1 MMTFAQFENEFNNLS
16 NNKQV
21 EIFNEFCNK
30 YNLTQQF
37 YEMSSLDDFLMSS
50 TPLGVL
56 NSLEEGFD
64 KDKDYIQQ
72 NGYGH
77 YESLSGIEV
86 RLYISESGYMSEIY
100 EDESLWCDTIDT
112 TPYEEEDEDEEDE
125 D

>member
-16 NNKQV
+16 NNEQV
-21 EIFNEFCNK
+21 KIFNKFCDK
-30 YNLTQQF
+30 YNLQEQF

-50 TPLGVL
+50 TPLEVL
-56 NSLEEGFD
+56 NSLEESFD

>member
-1 MMTFAQFENEFNNLS
+1 MFTFKNFENEFNNLS
-16 NNKQV
+16 NNEQV
-21 EIFNEFCNK
+21 EIFNKFCDK
-30 YNLTQQF
+30 YNLTEQF
-37 YEMSSLDDFLMSS
+37 YGMSSLDDFLMSS

-72 NGYGH
+72 NGYGN

-86 RLYISESGYMSEIY
+86 RLYISERGYISEIF

-112 TPYEEEDEDEEDE
+112 TPYEGEDED
-125 D
+125 

>member
-1 MMTFAQFENEFNNLS
+1 MFTFKNFENEFNNLS

-21 EIFNEFCNK
+21 EIFNKFCDK
-30 YNLTQQF
+30 YNLTEQF

-50 TPLGVL
+50 TPLEVL
-56 NSLEEGFD
+56 NSLEDRFD

-72 NGYGH
+72 NGYGN

-86 RLYISESGYMSEIY
+86 RLYISESGYMSEIF

>member
-21 EIFNEFCNK
+21 EIFNKFCDK
-30 YNLTQQF
+30 YNLTEQF
-37 YEMSSLDDFLMSS
+37 YEMSSLDDFLKSS
-50 TPLGVL
+50 TPLEVL

-72 NGYGH
+72 NAYGN

-86 RLYISESGYMSEIY
+86 RLYISESGYMSEIF

>member
-1 MMTFAQFENEFNNLS
+1 MFTFKNFENEFNNLS
-16 NNKQV
+16 NNQQV
-21 EIFNEFCNK
+21 EIFNKFCDK

-50 TPLGVL
+50 TPLEVL

-64 KDKDYIQQ
+64 KDKDKDYIQQ
-72 NGYGH
+72 NGYGN

-112 TPYEEEDEDEEDE
+112 TPYEEEDED
-125 D
+125 

>member
-1 MMTFAQFENEFNNLS
+1 MMTFAQFENEFKNLS

-21 EIFNEFCNK
+21 EIFNKFCDK
-30 YNLTQQF
+30 YNLTERF
-37 YEMSSLDDFLMSS
+37 YEMSCLDDLLAGNS
-50 TPLGVL
+50 PLEVL

-72 NGYGH
+72 NGYGN

-86 RLYISESGYMSEIY
+86 RLYISECGYISEIF
-100 EDESLWCDTIDT
+100 EDESLWYDTIDT
-112 TPYEEEDEDEEDE
+112 TPYEDEDDE

>member
-21 EIFNEFCNK
+21 EIFNKFCDK
-30 YNLTQQF
+30 YNLQEQF
-37 YEMSSLDDFLMSS
+37 YEMSSLDNFLMSS
-50 TPLGVL
+50 TPLEVL
-56 NSLEEGFD
+56 NALEEGFD
-64 KDKDYIQQ
+64 KNKDYIQQ
-72 NGYGH
+72 NGYEN
-77 YESLSGIEV
+77 YESHNGIDV

-100 EDESLWCDTIDT
+100 ENESLWCDTIDT

>member
-21 EIFNEFCNK
+21 EIFNKFCDK
-30 YNLTQQF
+30 YNLTEQF

-50 TPLGVL
+50 TPLEVL

-72 NGYGH
+72 NAYGN

-86 RLYISESGYMSEIY
+86 RLYISESGYMSEMF